1 MNQPRIWEA
10 ARISRVPYDRT
21 TYEEMK
27 MEVKLD

>member
-1 MNQPRIWEA
+1 MNQPKIWEA

-21 TYEEMK
+21 NEEVR